1 MPIIVITQ
9 AEKQRLESIL
19 RESLS
24 QLDDELIHEK
34 GWIREVAKLAKKFYW
49 DYGVKKQ
56 YQDTAHKE
64 IKKINGRIAKRVA
77 LLKKIKHPEQIV
89 L

>member
-1 MPIIVITQ
+1 MPIVVVTQ

-34 GWIREVAKLAKKFYW
+34 GWVREVAKMAKDFSW
-49 DYGVKKQ
+49 DHEKKKL
-56 YQDTAHKE
+56 YQDMAHKE
-64 IKKINGRIAKRVA
+64 IKKINNRIAKRVA
-77 LLKKIKHPEQIV
+77 LLKKIKQA
-89 L
+89 